1 MNLLELMDRGWIK
14 ARLQAETKNDA
25 IKELVDLLAEN
36 GALADPAAA
45 LQAVLEREKVRSTG
59 IGQGIALPHG
69 KCPHGRKPVIAI
81 GLKPAGLDFES
92 VDARPA
98 DIIVL
103 MVSPSNQVAQHIQAL
118 ARISRFL
125 SLDDFRRAL
134 RKATTTDEI
143 YEALRRKEEE
153 EAAATME

>member
-1 MNLLELMDRGWIK
+1 MDLVELLDRGCIK
-14 ARLQAETKNDA
+14 ATLQADNKNDA
-25 IKELVDLLAEN
+25 IRELIDLLAEN

-69 KCPHGRKPVIAI
+69 KYPHGRKPVIAI
-81 GLKPAGLDFES
+81 GLKPAGLDFDS
-92 VDARPA
+92 IDGRPVD
-98 DIIVL
+98 IMVL

-125 SLDDFRRAL
+125 SFDEFRKNL
-134 RKATTTDEI
+134 RKATTADEI
-143 YEALRRKEEE
+143 HEVVKRKEE
-153 EAAATME
+153 EAAATE

>member
-1 MNLLELMDRGWIK
+1 MDLVELLDRGCIK
-14 ARLQAETKNDA
+14 ATLQADNKNDA
-25 IKELVDLLAEN
+25 IRELIDLLAEN
-36 GALADPAAA
+36 GALAEPAAA

-81 GLKPAGLDFES
+81 GLKPDGLDFDS
-92 VDARPA
+92 VDGLPA

-125 SLDDFRRAL
+125 SFDEFRRNL
-134 RKATTTDEI
+134 RKAATADEI
-143 YEALRRKEEE
+143 YEAVKRKEEE
-153 EAAATME
+153 EAAVTE

>member
-1 MNLLELMDRGWIK
+1 MDLVELLDRGCIK
-14 ARLQAETKNDA
+14 ATLQADNKNDA
-25 IKELVDLLAEN
+25 IRELIDLLAEN

-69 KCPHGRKPVIAI
+69 KYPHGRKPVIAI
-81 GLKPAGLDFES
+81 GLKPDGLDFDS
-92 VDARPA
+92 IDGRPVD
-98 DIIVL
+98 IMVL

-125 SLDDFRRAL
+125 SFDEFRKNL
-134 RKATTTDEI
+134 RKATTADEI
-143 YEALRRKEEE
+143 YEVVKRKEE
-153 EAAATME
+153 EAAATE